1 MKYTIYKFK
10 NNKLNNNLQNVS
22 ILMLIDHNGK
32 L

>member
-1 MKYTIYKFK
+1 MKYTKYKFK
-10 NNKLNNNLQNVS
+10 NNKLYNNLQDIS